1 MNIGKSIKMAKVERE
16 LNFYQLAELM
26 GLSVAQVAALSAKPH
41 ASCKNIEKLAK
52 AFNMKASEFIALGET
67 K

>member
-1 MNIGKSIKMAKVERE
+1 MNIGKSLKMAMLQNDCDHKILSKLME
-16 LNFYQLAELM
+16 LSEPQTRALA
-26 GLSVAQVAALSAKPH
+26 SKPH

-52 AFNMKASEFIALGET
+52 AFDMKASEFIALGET